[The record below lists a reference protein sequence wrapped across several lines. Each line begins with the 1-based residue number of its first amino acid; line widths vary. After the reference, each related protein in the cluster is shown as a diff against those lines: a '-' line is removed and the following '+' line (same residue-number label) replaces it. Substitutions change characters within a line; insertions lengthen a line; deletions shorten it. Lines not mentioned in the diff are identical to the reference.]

1 MDSKKMVWIGMII
14 GSTVGGYMPTLWGDS
29 FLSFTSVI
37 LSAIG
42 GILGIW
48 LGFKISNY

>member
-1 MDSKKMVWIGMII
+1 MVWIGMII